1 MSRNIGGEQDPPE
14 SKGRPAGNGATSL
27 KTSRNSSRSA
37 YNQPVAALQAAATR
51 RLRRLRQIERIH
63 GFGARVVYELVDELD
78 RHHGL
83 GADLDWRLA
92 RYAALDFEVLRA
104 LGADKF
110 PAVPIRAIESG
121 R

>member
-1 MSRNIGGEQDPPE
+1 MSRNIGVGQDPPE

-27 KTSRNSSRSA
+27 KTSRNNSRSA
-37 YNQPVAALQAAATR
+37 YSQPAAALQADAIR
-51 RLRRLRQIERIH
+51 RLRRQRQIERIH

-78 RHHGL
+78 RHHEL

-92 RYAALDFEVLRA
+92 RYASLDPAILKALSGDR
-104 LGADKF
+104 F
-110 PAVPIRAIESG
+110 PPTPIRATGEG